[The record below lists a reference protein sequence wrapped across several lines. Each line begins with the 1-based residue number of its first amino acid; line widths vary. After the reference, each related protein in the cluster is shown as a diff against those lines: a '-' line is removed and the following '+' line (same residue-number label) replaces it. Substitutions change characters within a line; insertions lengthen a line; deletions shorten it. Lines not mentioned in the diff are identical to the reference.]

1 MRALSLWQPWASLIG
16 HGKQFETRSWS
27 TSYRGPIAIH
37 AAKFFPKE
45 HQRFCLIEP
54 FCTCLIRGGYD
65 PTNLPLG
72 YFVAIAELTKV
83 QFTEEVK
90 PELLRAD
97 LAELT
102 FGDYSDGRFAWTF
115 ENVRCIAPLPAK
127 GVMGLWHLDE
137 ETALLLEK
145 RVIK

>member
-37 AAKFFPKE
+37 AARFFPRE
-45 HQRFCLIEP
+45 HRYLCFKQPFFACLSSFIP
-54 FCTCLIRGGYD
+54 L
-65 PTNLPLG
+65 PTG
-72 YFVAIAELTKV
+72 CFVAIAELTGC
-83 QFTEEVK
+83 FPTEEVR
-90 PELLRAD
+90 PEFLRAD
-97 LAELT
+97 LTELT
-102 FGDYSDGRFAWTF
+102 FGDYSDGRFAWKL
-115 ENVRCIAPLPAK
+115 ENIRRIAPEPAT
-127 GVMGLWHLDE
+127 GARGLWRLDE